1 MKRFLP
7 PLILLALTGCASLNE
22 AGTARYSVKPFMAG
36 DKAVCCEVTIA
47 NGKEIRLL
55 DATVEKRGDDY
66 TVKLQE
72 EGVTA
77 FDGQRIAAGAAQTA
91 AADAVKAAAIGGG
104 VLIAPV
110 VAPAVG
116 AALMS
121 GTAGAAAA
129 GIGAGVLLNKAVTP

>member
-7 PLILLALTGCASLNE
+7 PLLLLALAGCASLND
-22 AGTARYSVKPFMAG
+22 AGTASYTVKPFMAG

-55 DATVEKRGDDY
+55 DATVDKHGDDY
-66 TVKLQE
+66 QVRLHE

-77 FDGQRIAAGAAQTA
+77 FDGQRVAAGAAQSA
-91 AADAVKAAAIGGG
+91 ASSAVKAAAVGAG

-110 VAPAVG
+110 AAPAVG

-129 GIGAGVLLNKAVTP
+129 GIGAGVLLDKAAN